1 MRSEVTSRSNWAND
15 SSTQRG
21 SGVDRSLRPSSNRQR
36 CDRDYKRQSAHGRG
50 GVELLGDRH
59 EGHLV
64 EQLDEFSKVPA
75 SGSGGMRHELR
86 ELEPAIK
93 QRGRR
98 TARASAP
105 PFPSQGVPAR
115 GRVIIRNADNAITA
129 ALGRAA

>member
-1 MRSEVTSRSNWAND
+1 LQSFADNGVR
-15 SSTQRG
+15 SSTKGKDKIQ
-21 SGVDRSLRPSSNRQR
+21 PNA
-36 CDRDYKRQSAHGRG
+36 KMGR
-50 GVELLGDRH
+50 L
-59 EGHLV
+59 
-64 EQLDEFSKVPA
+64 A
-75 SGSGGMRHELR
+75 MRHELR

-98 TARASAP
+98 TAGASAP